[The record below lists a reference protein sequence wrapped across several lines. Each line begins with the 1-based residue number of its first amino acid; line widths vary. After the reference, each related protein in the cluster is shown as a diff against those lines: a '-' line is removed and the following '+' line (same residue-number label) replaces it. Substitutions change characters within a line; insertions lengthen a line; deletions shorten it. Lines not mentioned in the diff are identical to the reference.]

1 MPCWAAALR
10 PPSPGRCLVPRR
22 RQGEPAAGAGGR
34 PGAAQP
40 ESRQR
45 ARPQEAF
52 HPEARE
58 QVPHRV
64 VRAAVSRRRRGPA
77 WPWEQARHRAP
88 ATVIPPPGVRQDVR
102 QGAVHRGGRWA
113 ACQACCPE
121 PALQLAQA
129 LLSELA
135 LLLSEPALRWGQQ
148 ASPGALRGPQV
159 PERVLPWAPAVP
171 QDPLPEAA
179 EAWARAV
186 AEPRRAAVPAVWEP
200 GVPRAV
206 PEGEE
211 SARAAAALQPAAV
224 TAASGRQAAVE
235 AAAEPDGPQAA
246 VGAGAEPDGP
256 QVAAEAVGALLGAA
270 VLQPA
275 EAQRADGAEQPRAA
289 VGPGARAPQAAQ
301 PSEAASVFR
310 QGRSLVSALARPR
323 ATARFAHAMR
333 CLPIASRSEPWSQA
347 AGNEGWSWWSTS
359 PEGSLTK

>member
-1 MPCWAAALR
+1 LQ
-10 PPSPGRCLVPRR
+10 S
-22 RQGEPAAGAGGR
+22 
-34 PGAAQP
+34 AQ
-40 ESRQR
+40 
-45 ARPQEAF
+45 
-52 HPEARE
+52 
-58 QVPHRV
+58 
-64 VRAAVSRRRRGPA
+64 
-77 WPWEQARHRAP
+77 
-88 ATVIPPPGVRQDVR
+88 
-102 QGAVHRGGRWA
+102 
-113 ACQACCPE
+113 
-121 PALQLAQA
+121 
-129 LLSELA
+129 ELP
-135 LLLSEPALRWGQQ
+135 SEPALRSEQALRSGQQ
-148 ASPGALRGPQV
+148 ASLGALRGPQV

-171 QDPLPEAA
+171 QDLLPEAA

-186 AEPRRAAVPAVWEP
+186 AEPRRAAVPVAWEP

-256 QVAAEAVGALLGAA
+256 QVAAEAVGALRGAA

-275 EAQRADGAEQPRAA
+275 EAQRAEGAVPS
-289 VGPGARAPQAAQ
+289 VL
-301 PSEAASVFR
+301 PSEAASIC
-310 QGRSLVSALARPR
+310 RSLVVVSALARPR
-323 ATARFAHAMR
+323 AAARFAHAMR